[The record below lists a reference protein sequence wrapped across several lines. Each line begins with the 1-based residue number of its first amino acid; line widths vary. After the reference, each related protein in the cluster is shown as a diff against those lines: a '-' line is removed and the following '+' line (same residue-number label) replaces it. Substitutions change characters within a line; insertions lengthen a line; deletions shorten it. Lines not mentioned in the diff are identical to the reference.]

1 MESVYER
8 MERENSKWKAA
19 MFRVK
24 QQLPYEIKKM
34 YAARRAL
41 QFQRECGLRDL
52 NYHVSVGGLDSI
64 TLYLFLLSIGIEDV
78 KAVSVSSLENK
89 TIRKVHKALHIEALK
104 PSMREDGTRWTKA
117 KILQEFGFPVLSKEI
132 AAKIELLQNPSEKNK
147 TVRHAIITGE
157 TGEYGGFQTSSRM
170 KLSQIWLEKFGGYE
184 NENEGVNYSKPD
196 FLVSSKCCYYLKEKP
211 CDDWAKE
218 HNSVPYLGLMA
229 SEGGRRAKGL
239 MLHGCNYF
247 GSSTIRSAPFAIF
260 DRQDILRLALEMD
273 KWYQEHWKKFGF
285 DYVESVIPKVYGEIA
300 KDSKGRLYT
309 TKAQRTGCEIC
320 GFGVHMEKRPH
331 RFDLLRE
338 QNPKAWQ
345 YWMFD
350 CCTDS
355 DGNKYGW
362 GKVLYYIGVP
372 YEWDGAC
379 MVNEVGQLSLF

>member
-1 MESVYER
+1 MESVFER
-8 MERENSKWKAA
+8 MERDNSKWKAA

-24 QQLPYEIKKM
+24 QQLPYEIKKR

-41 QFQRECGLRDL
+41 QFQRECGVRDL

-64 TLYLFLLSIGIEDV
+64 TLYLFLLSIGITNV
-78 KAVSVSSLENK
+78 KAVSVSSLEDK
-89 TIRKVHKALHIEALK
+89 SIRKVHRALNIEPLK

-157 TGEYGGFQTSSRM
+157 TGEYGGYQMNSRM
-170 KLSQIWLEKFGGYE
+170 KLSQVWLEKFGGYE
-184 NENEGVNYSKPD
+184 NENEGVNYQKPD

-218 HNSVPYLGLMA
+218 HNSAPYLGLMA

-247 GSSTIRSAPFAIF
+247 GASTVRSAPFAIF
-260 DRQDILRLALEMD
+260 DRQDILTLALEMD
-273 KWYQEHWKKFGF
+273 QWFQEHWEEYGFGYI
-285 DYVESVIPKVYGEIA
+285 DTVIPEVYGEI
-300 KDSKGRLYT
+300 KQNSKGKLYT
-309 TKAQRTGCEIC
+309 TKAQRTGCDIC

-331 RFDLLRE
+331 RFDQLRE
-338 QNPKAWQ
+338 RNPKAWQ
-345 YWMFD
+345 YWMYD

-355 DGNKYGW
+355 EGNKYGW
-362 GKVLYYIGVP
+362 GKVLDYIDVP
-372 YEWDGAC
+372 YEWENGC
-379 MVNEVGQLSLF
+379 MVNKGGQLSLF